1 MKKRILSAF
10 LAVCLLLTLLPAAL
24 AADPLRVLD
33 ASGGAVAPDADGKY
47 QLTSGSYTVT
57 GDGDAPIVVSGDVEL
72 TLHGA
77 VITRPTAEVG
87 KFGPAIDIQRGSAV
101 LTLTGTNRV
110 TGSPGFAGVYV
121 AEGASVTI
129 TGTGSLTATGGAY
142 YFDRPKNYCGGA
154 GIGGNGFGVRGDGME
169 IYRYPNF
176 GTINIAGG
184 TVRAVGGANTEINY
198 GAGAG
203 IGSGG
208 ASSQWS
214 LTPVFQGTINISGG
228 TVVATGGQGDQF
240 SETGGGAGIGSG
252 GVTGAIWQPYPNS
265 IEITVSGDA
274 EVTATGESDGA
285 GIGGGAN
292 VNGCPVNI
300 SGGTVRAFGGQE
312 SGGPY
317 GGAGIGGGDNG
328 SAGPI
333 AISGG
338 VVTAT
343 AGGAAAGIGGGN
355 RGGADS
361 ISIGGTAAVTAYGG
375 TDARGTRGGAGIG
388 AGRSVYPYGF
398 GSIAL
403 SGGCVVRAYAGA
415 NAQAIGVG
423 TDYVRHND
431 DTIDD
436 PNKLSIGKDAD
447 VWMFNRDTTWGA
459 FWGQNADGTL
469 NGAFVSGDAALV
481 WHTAPQGLL
490 PNVETL
496 SAVSTKDSPHQWR
509 HTADKRVQLLKAGT
523 VEREEVYPDHPFT
536 LGSWATVCAV
546 QAASEGE
553 NGNDP
558 PRPVGGVS
566 VNPAA
571 GQTPMLNAKEHLA
584 YIRGYPDGMVKP
596 NGRITRAEVATI
608 FYRLLDPEVRERSRT
623 RQNDFSDVHAGDWFC
638 TAVSTMARL
647 GVVNGYPDGRFAPN
661 EPITR
666 AEFAAICAR
675 FDQNAASGA
684 AGYTDIRGHWA
695 AQEIARATEL
705 EWVYGYADS
714 TFRPDQSITRA
725 EAMAIVNRVLKRDP
739 GSREDL
745 LDEMDEWADNM
756 DAASWYYLDVQEATN
771 SHDYARRG
779 DTREYW
785 TELFAPPG
793 WAAIER

>member
-1 MKKRILSAF
+1 M
-10 LAVCLLLTLLPAAL
+10 
-24 AADPLRVLD
+24 
-33 ASGGAVAPDADGKY
+33 
-47 QLTSGSYTVT
+47 
-57 GDGDAPIVVSGDVEL
+57 
-72 TLHGA
+72 
-77 VITRPTAEVG
+77 
-87 KFGPAIDIQRGSAV
+87 
-101 LTLTGTNRV
+101 
-110 TGSPGFAGVYV
+110 
-121 AEGASVTI
+121 
-129 TGTGSLTATGGAY
+129 
-142 YFDRPKNYCGGA
+142 
-154 GIGGNGFGVRGDGME
+154 
-169 IYRYPNF
+169 
-176 GTINIAGG
+176 
-184 TVRAVGGANTEINY
+184 
-198 GAGAG
+198 
-203 IGSGG
+203 
-208 ASSQWS
+208 
-214 LTPVFQGTINISGG
+214 
-228 TVVATGGQGDQF
+228 
-240 SETGGGAGIGSG
+240 
-252 GVTGAIWQPYPNS
+252 
-265 IEITVSGDA
+265 
-274 EVTATGESDGA
+274 
-285 GIGGGAN
+285 
-292 VNGCPVNI
+292 
-300 SGGTVRAFGGQE
+300 
-312 SGGPY
+312 
-317 GGAGIGGGDNG
+317 
-328 SAGPI
+328 
-333 AISGG
+333 
-338 VVTAT
+338 
-343 AGGAAAGIGGGN
+343 
-355 RGGADS
+355 
-361 ISIGGTAAVTAYGG
+361 
-375 TDARGTRGGAGIG
+375 
-388 AGRSVYPYGF
+388 
-398 GSIAL
+398 
-403 SGGCVVRAYAGA
+403 VRAYAGA

-469 NGAFVSGDAALV
+469 NGAFISGDAALV

-496 SAVSTKDSPHQWR
+496 SAVSTKDSPLQWR

-725 EAMAIVNRVLKRDP
+725 EAMAIVNRVLKRAP

-771 SHDYARRG
+771 SHDYARRRN
-779 DTREYW
+779 TREYW
-785 TELFAPPG
+785 TELLAPPD
-793 WAAIER
+793 WAAIES